1 MECVKRVF
9 FGGLMLLV
17 GSAAGAQGLLMWEDG
32 EGSLKFLLEERARW
46 EIRRDADFKEDIED
60 SNAFVGNRLRAGLD
74 LQLGTAF
81 RAFAEGQDSR
91 HWGADAAAA
100 KISGRYSDLRQA
112 YVEVRGLGGVG
123 GLSTRLGRQE
133 LAYGEERLVGA
144 FGWSNVGRS
153 FDAAKARYESERLF
167 VDAFLARARRRPLL
181 PDTSEQTLS
190 GLYAGFLQDREDLKV
205 EAYALLKRDGGLAA
219 GELGGL
225 SRSRIPTYGGRLLWA
240 PGAGLRMA
248 LEAAWQ
254 TGERGPDRHR
264 ADAQSLRV
272 TWILPSEAGISLGA
286 EWNRASG
293 DEDPTDGRSGSFDN
307 LFPTNHNKYGLMDY
321 HNWSNLREVKLFG
334 SIQVREGLRL
344 EAEVH
349 DFRLDSPTAPWTAAG
364 GALMGRD
371 LTGASG
377 ARVGRE
383 VDLSISGGFK
393 TRPSVKW
400 LAGVSHY
407 DPGAFAKAVRGP
419 DPSRL
424 AYLQVALAY

>member
-1 MECVKRVF
+1 MKCVRRGF
-9 FGGLMLLV
+9 LGGLWLLIGV
-17 GSAAGAQGLLMWEDG
+17 TAGAQGLPLWEGG
-32 EGSLKFLLEERARW
+32 EGSLRLLWEERARW
-46 EIRRDADFKEDIED
+46 EIREDADFNKDSEDR
-60 SNAFVGNRLRAGLD
+60 NAFVGNRFRAGLD
-74 LQLGTAF
+74 LRLGAAL
-81 RAFAEGQDSR
+81 RVFAEGQDSR

-112 YVEVRGLGGVG
+112 FVEVRGLGGFE

-133 LAYGEERLVGA
+133 LAFGEERLVGA

-153 FDAAKARYESERLF
+153 FDAAKVRYESERLF
-167 VDAFLARARRRPLL
+167 VDAFLARARQRPLL
-181 PDTSEQTLS
+181 LDTPEQTLS
-190 GLYAGFLQDREDLKV
+190 GLYAGFLQDRKDLKV

-225 SRSRIPTYGGRLLWA
+225 LRSRIPTYGGRLLWA
-240 PGAGLRMA
+240 PGAGLRVA

-254 TGERGPDRHR
+254 TGERGPDPHR

-272 TWILPSEAGISLGA
+272 TWDIPSKPSISLGA

-293 DEDPTDGRSGSFDN
+293 DEDPSDGRSGSFDN

-321 HNWSNLREVKLFG
+321 HNWSNLREVNLFG
-334 SIQVREGLRL
+334 SVLIRERWRL
-344 EAEVH
+344 EVEVH

-377 ARVGRE
+377 THVGRE

-393 TRPSVKW
+393 TRPSMKW
-400 LAGVSHY
+400 LAGISQY